1 MTAAPLP
8 PLPPLPPLLGADESD
23 AHPGGPSMLDVLT
36 EEHHQLA
43 DLYQELAAAGADRDI
58 DAARV
63 DAARVDAA
71 RSDDARLAALTSVL
85 AAALTRHLSAEEQY
99 LYPTVRAVLP
109 DGERLARIEIDA
121 DKAISH
127 ALRRLAAGP
136 PTDLRG
142 LAEVEPALRLHIR
155 RAEES
160 LFPQLRAALDVND
173 LIRLGNRVQ
182 IAEEAAPTRPH
193 PGTPF
198 TPPWNKLVEPA
209 VGVVDKVRDVAT
221 RRTTR
226 VEDL

>member
-1 MTAAPLP
+1 MTAT

-43 DLYQELAAAGADRDI
+43 DLYQELAAYQEPVAAGEDR
-58 DAARV
+58 AV
-63 DAARVDAA
+63 
-71 RSDDARLAALTSVL
+71 DDARLAALTSAL
-85 AAALTRHLSAEEQY
+85 AATLTRHLSAEEQY

-109 DGERLARIEIDA
+109 DGERLARVEIDA
-121 DKAISH
+121 DEAISH
-127 ALRRLAAGP
+127 ALRRLEAGP
-136 PTDLRG
+136 PADLRG
-142 LAEVEPALRLHIR
+142 LEEVEPALRLHIR

-160 LFPQLRAALDVND
+160 LFPRLRAALDEND